1 MDFRKRDRVV
11 EGCNWLMVGIAA
23 GWVAYTFAGSLF
35 SPTDSQAS
43 LPPPAVVQQTPSPN
57 EVAPVPIWG
66 TETTKVQPSNQT
78 AAPRRNR
85 APLPMPTPDP
95 REDWVYAPEVPIPPL
110 STLPPGVGP
119 DF

>member
-1 MDFRKRDRVV
+1 
-11 EGCNWLMVGIAA
+11 MVGVAA

-35 SPTDSQAS
+35 SPAGSQTS
-43 LPPPAVVQQTPSPN
+43 LLPPTVVQQAPSPT
-57 EVAPVPIWG
+57 ELAPVPVWG
-66 TETTKVQPSNQT
+66 AEATKAPPSNQT
-78 AAPRRNR
+78 TAPRRNR
-85 APLPMPTPDP
+85 APRSMSTPDP